1 MTKQET
7 IRERID
13 NDIGNLLWRYYYAR
27 RNRGEITPQEEYSH
41 RQKYVCGMKDLLAR
55 RGVVIKVDRELP
67 DKWRMQWEG
76 DLGVSGILMSDEGEE
91 EYDRAIQDMLE
102 AGYVAVGPLIENIT
116 IDREPDCNGSVNGK
130 PLIKEVE

>member
-41 RQKYVCGMKDLLAR
+41 RQKYVCDMKDLLAR
-55 RGVVIKVDRELP
+55 RGVVIKVDRELDEVLIGVLKSLYNRLDT
-67 DKWRMQWEG
+67 DK
-76 DLGVSGILMSDEGEE
+76 DLAELM
-91 EYDRAIQDMLE
+91 AIGCALDMIQ
-102 AGYVAVGPLIENIT
+102 ANYAVE
-116 IDREPDCNGSVNGK
+116 
-130 PLIKEVE
+130 PLIKEDE